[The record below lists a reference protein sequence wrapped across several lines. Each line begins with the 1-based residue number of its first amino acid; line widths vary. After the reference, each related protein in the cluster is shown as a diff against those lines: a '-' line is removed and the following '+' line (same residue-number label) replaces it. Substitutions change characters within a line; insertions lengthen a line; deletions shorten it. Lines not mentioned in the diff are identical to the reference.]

1 MLKIKRIDKI
11 RSLYHDDGLSFAQIS
26 RRLHIAP
33 NTVSK
38 YVKLDDFSGIHKSR
52 ADAYIK
58 ILPYEEYITSLLANE
73 RNSHHKQRLTGR
85 KVFEMLNKE
94 YQDFPCSYSLTLR
107 FFGKKRCE
115 FYNLSV
121 KKQHIPLKHLP
132 GSAQVDVGDLYYL
145 DTNGEKQKGYL
156 ITMAFPYSNA
166 VYGQVFKGKSSECI
180 LQGLKNVFL
189 HIGGVPYE
197 ITFDND
203 KALVKI
209 CEGQQTNMLTD
220 LFLRFKNHYNFRTH
234 FCNLHSPNEKA
245 NVEVGIRAL
254 RIKEF
259 SPMSV
264 IADFDEFNC
273 QLLSLCD
280 NAQERIRRGY
290 KMVQITDMFT
300 TDRQNLMPLPTAD
313 FEVQTSRK
321 RICDTMG
328 RIIIGGNCNYFLS
341 PEFGKKKVI
350 VKTTYNRIYF
360 YDEYE
365 RPISNCLL
373 SCFCAFQQFGV

>member
-1 MLKIKRIDKI
+1 ML
-11 RSLYHDDGLSFAQIS
+11 
-26 RRLHIAP
+26 
-33 NTVSK
+33 N
-38 YVKLDDFSGIHKSR
+38 
-52 ADAYIK
+52 
-58 ILPYEEYITSLLANE
+58 EEYQE
-73 RNSHHKQRLTGR
+73 
-85 KVFEMLNKE
+85 
-94 YQDFPCSYSLTLR
+94 FPCSYYLTQR
-107 FFGKKRCE
+107 FFSKKRCE

-156 ITMAFPYSNA
+156 IIMAFPYSNA
-166 VYGQVFKGKSSECI
+166 VYGQAFKGKSSECI
-180 LQGLKNVFL
+180 LQGLKNIFL

-209 CEGQQTNMLTD
+209 CEGQQTKMLTD

-264 IADFDEFNC
+264 IADFDEFNR

-290 KMVQITDMFT
+290 KTVQITDMFT
-300 TDRQNLMPLPTAD
+300 TDRQNLVPLPEID

-321 RICDTMG
+321 RVCDTMG

-350 VKTTYNRIYF
+350 VKSTYNRIYF

-365 RPISNCLL
+365 RPISNCTRLFDADGAVVIDWGKYLKLL
-373 SCFCAFQQFGV
+373 SRKSGAIEHCGIIDCLPEVLREFLLDNERSVHRDYMRIMHDIYSKSDLESAIAFATKATEDCVMEYAELEKRVQLL